1 MISTGDAQMSA
12 YCGQRGMENSMSSE
26 FYVVRREALPEVLL
40 KVVEVNRLLAL
51 GKVSTVGEATRQV
64 GISRSSYYKFK
75 NCIEEFH
82 DSLQGTTLTLLM
94 EITDETGVLS
104 DILKVIAQNKANIL
118 TIHQSIPMSGV
129 ASVSISIQILEGTGD
144 ASGLIEELNALNGVQ
159 RVRVSGRNGA

>member
-1 MISTGDAQMSA
+1 MATE
-12 YCGQRGMENSMSSE
+12 Y
-26 FYVVRREALPEVLL
+26 YVVRREAVPEVLQ
-40 KVVEVNRLLAL
+40 KVVEVNKLLET
-51 GKVSTVGEATRQV
+51 GKVSTVGEATKQV

-75 NCIEEFH
+75 NDIEEFH

-104 DILKVIAQNKANIL
+104 DILQVIAKNRANIL

-129 ASVSISIQILEGTGD
+129 ASVSISIQILEGTLD
-144 ASGLIEELNALNGVQ
+144 ASKLMEELNALNGVR

>member
-1 MISTGDAQMSA
+1 
-12 YCGQRGMENSMSSE
+12 MEE
-26 FYVVRREALPEVLL
+26 EKKYYVVRKKALPEILL
-40 KVVEVNRLLAL
+40 EVAKVNSMLENEDMTIA
-51 GKVSTVGEATRQV
+51 EATARV

>member
-1 MISTGDAQMSA
+1 MSA